1 MGAVEGGG
9 NEIAPVIFVS
19 PGEQMPFEGAVVDEI
34 SLGIHERAHFAA
46 LENPAHFQ
54 NVRQIAV
61 IFAVSVDFSALLDG
75 LRERDGLAHRLC
87 GQIFAQ
93 DMNAAL
99 QRPDDIGRVFVGEIG
114 DDDRIDAAA

>member
-1 MGAVEGGG
+1 MGAVERGG

-54 NVRQIAV
+54 NVRQDRK
-61 IFAVSVDFSALLDG
+61 SV
-75 LRERDGLAHRLC
+75 
-87 GQIFAQ
+87 
-93 DMNAAL
+93 
-99 QRPDDIGRVFVGEIG
+99 V
-114 DDDRIDAAA
+114 

>member
-1 MGAVEGGG
+1 
-9 NEIAPVIFVS
+9 
-19 PGEQMPFEGAVVDEI
+19 MPFEGAVVDEI

-93 DMNAAL
+93 DMNTAL

>member
-1 MGAVEGGG
+1 MGAVERGG

-19 PGEQMPFEGAVVDEI
+19 PGEQMPFEGAVVDEV

-61 IFAVSVDFSALLDG
+61 IFAVSVDFPLCSTASVSATASPIVCVG
-75 LRERDGLAHRLC
+75 RFSLRT
-87 GQIFAQ
+87 
-93 DMNAAL
+93 
-99 QRPDDIGRVFVGEIG
+99 
-114 DDDRIDAAA
+114 